1 LNRSGSNQQRHEQRR
16 TKPVRTE
23 IVCHQLPCQTER
35 NNLELYRWFV
45 PRVITLAIMA
55 FGYPTARGRVD

>member
-1 LNRSGSNQQRHEQRR
+1 
-16 TKPVRTE
+16 VRTE

-45 PRVITLAIMA
+45 PRVITLAII
-55 FGYPTARGRVD
+55 GSVHYRDSGIR